1 MNESIFTKGDK
12 VIITTREGGMLRGTF
27 SHKCPNGKAYI
38 KAEDG
43 RAYEREFR
51 SIKKVGDASTSFE
64 VTSSRYTPSIEPSQ
78 SEFEINDRFEYLQQL
93 VRMVIKGNAVSMIV
107 TGSGGLGKSFT
118 VKREII
124 RRQLDPMKD
133 YIIIKGYST
142 PRGLYRTLFENN
154 GKLII
159 FDDCDEVLVD
169 NTAKNLLKGALD
181 SYDERVIHW
190 ITKTSDESLPDSFDF
205 TGRVIFISNKSQDN
219 VDQAILSRS
228 MCIDLTM
235 SRADMLK
242 RMRFI
247 IDNSKESLVIGAT
260 KDDLNEGLAL
270 IEENLENIKE
280 LSLRS
285 LEKVVRCKIGEK
297 NTFDYEDTDG
307 LVFTDWKKVAKYMLV
322 N

>member
-1 MNESIFTKGDK
+1 
-12 VIITTREGGMLRGTF
+12 
-27 SHKCPNGKAYI
+27 
-38 KAEDG
+38 
-43 RAYEREFR
+43 
-51 SIKKVGDASTSFE
+51 
-64 VTSSRYTPSIEPSQ
+64 
-78 SEFEINDRFEYLQQL
+78 
-93 VRMVIKGNAVSMIV
+93 MVIKGNAVSMIV

-297 NTFDYEDTDG
+297 DTFDYEDTDG